1 MTERPTYRTSKR
13 AMWISGGF
21 AWSLMFIVVIGAF
34 RGSAESV
41 AIAGIVIPT
50 MAGMIVAM
58 LGLHRAFGSLDFRA
72 LNGPRPRRQN
82 RPRADPP
89 PEEAHND

>member
-1 MTERPTYRTSKR
+1 MERPHYRTSKR
-13 AMWISGGF
+13 AMWISSAF
-21 AWSLMFIVVIGAF
+21 AWALMFIVVIGAF

-41 AIAGIVIPT
+41 AISGVVIPT

-72 LNGPRPRRQN
+72 NGPRPRRQH

-89 PEEAHND
+89 QPEE